1 MRCTLVLEF
10 DAKDAQPRR
19 VELLHLHRNAESPTE
34 GDIGLTLAEAKTVL
48 LSIQQEVV
56 AEQLARY
63 CVARRS
69 CSCCNAVRKLHDS
82 RCSEL
87 RTVLGRVSYV
97 RERWKACD
105 CGADDMQYISPLKTY
120 LLATHTAELKWLH
133 AKLGAMLP
141 YRQALE
147 VLGLLLPSSG
157 RDSHVTIRN
166 HTIEVGQAIRS
177 SNPPHDASRN
187 RKPIAELGIDVGYAR
202 KAKPRSG
209 DSQRDTGAISIVVAA
224 VGPKGRRPRIWASA
238 QPRATK
244 LHAEMIKF
252 LASSGYGSGAK
263 VQVITDAAKDLADVS
278 DKLPHDSRW
287 MLDWAHIGRNCGCSI
302 VPSPRLHMDALPR
315 TDRPSNSGISSCGFA
330 AMSGRVRLTSGSS
343 PVSCFTNSWSCVN
356 AWTPR
361 AWPSA
366 PVKPAI
372 GSAMPSYISRRTSSL

>member
-1 MRCTLVLEF
+1 
-10 DAKDAQPRR
+10 
-19 VELLHLHRNAESPTE
+19 
-34 GDIGLTLAEAKTVL
+34 
-48 LSIQQEVV
+48 
-56 AEQLARY
+56 
-63 CVARRS
+63 
-69 CSCCNAVRKLHDS
+69 
-82 RCSEL
+82 
-87 RTVLGRVSYV
+87 
-97 RERWKACD
+97 
-105 CGADDMQYISPLKTY
+105 
-120 LLATHTAELKWLH
+120 
-133 AKLGAMLP
+133 MLP

-187 RKPIAELGIDVGYAR
+187 RKPIAELGIDVGYVR

-287 MLDWAHIGRNCGCSI
+287 MLDWAHIGRKLWLLDRAITPLAYGC
-302 VPSPRLHMDALPR
+302 LT
-315 TDRPSNSGISSCGFA
+315 TD
-330 AMSGRVRLTSGSS
+330 
-343 PVSCFTNSWSCVN
+343 
-356 AWTPR
+356 
-361 AWPSA
+361 
-366 PVKPAI
+366 
-372 GSAMPSYISRRTSSL
+372 GSAFELWDLFVRFRCYVWTGQTDKWQQSGQLLYELLELRERVDAQGLA